1 MKSGTEAC
9 LGSPFLSRHEVNFM
23 SQTQTHLLV
32 VDDDPVTLDL
42 LKEVL
47 TQEGYEVKVALGG
60 EEAIMKG
67 MDQSFDI
74 VITDVRME
82 DKDGMEVLR
91 TFKKNSP
98 ETSVIMITAFGSI
111 ETAIE
116 AVREGAF
123 DYVSKPFK
131 LEEITLTVRR
141 ALEQRRLLQENKFYR
156 QELLTKYQFKNV
168 IGQTPSMV
176 HVYKTIA
183 KVADTRS
190 TVLLYGE
197 SGTGKELVARSIHF
211 NSPRNQR
218 PFIPVDCAS
227 LVENLLETEL
237 FGHVRGAFTGAV
249 TPKKGLFE
257 EAEGGTI
264 FLDEL
269 ANISLPMQTKLLR
282 FLQEHEIKRV
292 GGTESIRVDVRII
305 AATNQQL
312 EPLVKDGRFREDLF
326 YRLNVVTITLPPL
339 RERREDIPLL
349 ANHFL
354 QTFSEEYRKQIS
366 HISPEALEI
375 LNRYLW
381 PGNVRELENTIERAV
396 VLSIHPII
404 LPEDLPPKLLDSIS
418 ERKLVDLKSKY
429 PLISEGLIPLKD
441 VEKNYVLKVLQ
452 ETKGNKKKAAEIL
465 GIDRTTLYRILDKD

>member
-1 MKSGTEAC
+1 MN
-9 LGSPFLSRHEVNFM
+9 PMN
-23 SQTQTHLLV
+23 QTQAHLLV

-47 TQEGYEVKVALGG
+47 SKEGYEVTVALGG
-60 EEAIMKG
+60 EEAVLKG
-67 MDQSFDI
+67 MDIPVDV

-91 TFKKNSP
+91 AFKKQSP
-98 ETSVIMITAFGSI
+98 ETTVIMITAFGSI

-116 AVREGAF
+116 AIREGAF
-123 DYVSKPFK
+123 DYISKPFK

-141 ALEQRRLLQENKFYR
+141 ALEQKRLLQENKFYR

-168 IGQTPSMV
+168 IGQTPPMV
-176 HVYKTIA
+176 QVYKTIA

-197 SGTGKELVARSIHF
+197 SGTGKELIARSIHY
-211 NSPRNQR
+211 NSSRNQR

-227 LVENLLETEL
+227 LVETLLETEL

-249 TPKKGLFE
+249 VARKGLFE
-257 EAEGGTI
+257 EADGGTI
-264 FLDEL
+264 FLDEV
-269 ANISLPMQTKLLR
+269 ANISLSMQTKLLR

-292 GGTESIRVDVRII
+292 GGTESLKVDVRIV

-312 EPLVKDGRFREDLF
+312 EPLVKDGKFREDLF
-326 YRLNVVTITLPPL
+326 YRLHVVTITLPPL
-339 RERREDIPLL
+339 RERKEDIPLL
-349 ANHFL
+349 ANHFT
-354 QTFSEEYRKQIS
+354 QKFSEEYKKSIS
-366 HISPEALEI
+366 HISPEAFEI
-375 LNRYLW
+375 LNQYSW

-404 LPEDLPPKLLDSIS
+404 LPEDLPQKLLSAIPD
-418 ERKLVDLKSKY
+418 RTLDDLKRKY
-429 PLISEGLIPLKD
+429 PLVSDKLLSLKD
-441 VEKNYVLKVLQ
+441 IEKNYVQKVLQ
-452 ETKGNKKKAAEIL
+452 ETKGNKTKAAEIL
-465 GIDRTTLYRILDKD
+465 GIDRTTLYRILEKE

>member
-1 MKSGTEAC
+1 M
-9 LGSPFLSRHEVNFM
+9 N
-23 SQTQTHLLV
+23 QTQTHLLV
-32 VDDDPVTLDL
+32 VDDDPVFLDL

-47 TQEGYEVKVALGG
+47 TKEGYEVTVALGG
-60 EEAIMKG
+60 GEAIAKG
-67 MDQSFDI
+67 MENPFDI

-91 TFKKNSP
+91 AFKKHSP
-98 ETSVIMITAFGSI
+98 ETTVIMITAFGSI

-123 DYVSKPFK
+123 DYISKPFK
-131 LEEITLTVRR
+131 MDEMTFTLRR
-141 ALEQRRLLQENKFYR
+141 ALEQRRLLQENRFYR
-156 QELLTKYQFKNV
+156 RELLTKYQFKNV
-168 IGQTPSMV
+168 IGQTPAMV
-176 HVYKTIA
+176 QVYKTIA
-183 KVADTRS
+183 KIADTKS

-197 SGTGKELVARSIHF
+197 SGTGKELVARSIHY

-227 LVENLLETEL
+227 LVETLLETEL

-249 TPKKGLFE
+249 SAKKGLFE
-257 EAEGGTI
+257 EADGGTL

-269 ANISLPMQTKLLR
+269 ANITLSMQTKLLR

-292 GGTESIRVDVRII
+292 GGTESLKVDLRII

-312 EPLVKDGRFREDLF
+312 EPLVREGKFREDLF

-349 ANHFL
+349 ANHFV
-354 QTFSEEYRKQIS
+354 QKFSEEYKKTIS

-375 LNRYLW
+375 LLQYSW

-396 VLSIHPII
+396 ILTVHPII
-404 LPEDLPPKLLDSIS
+404 LPEDLPQKLLDIVPGK
-418 ERKLVDLKSKY
+418 RLDDLKKRY
-429 PLISEGLIPLKD
+429 PLMPDRLLSLKD
-441 VEKNYVLKVLQ
+441 VEKNYVIKVLK

-465 GIDRTTLYRILDKD
+465 GIERTTLYRILEKE